1 MFRGV
6 GTGDFFLS
14 FFRKTCQETEA
25 VNKWRN
31 ERCSVVDAVRE
42 PCVLNLKIKFKNFP
56 GIIPSNRHNL
66 RRGSTQQHQ
75 EFKTTICLFAQN
87 KFRHFHWPVAILK
100 NSTLFIFCPRVQNP
114 SRAPGNLAFNIL
126 NIDDL
131 STPETLLFY
140 PLQMYCKC
148 LKNGA
153 AINCKCCIFLSKPN
167 RLFFFL
173 RIHLHKYI
181 LPSQPAFLLP
191 RRCPL

>member
-1 MFRGV
+1 MYWSYSYGTDVFRGV
-6 GTGDFFLS
+6 GTGDVFLS

-100 NSTLFIFCPRVQNP
+100 NSTLFIFCHQVQNP

-131 STPETLLFY
+131 STPRNSSVLSLTNVLKLLKKTVL
-140 PLQMYCKC
+140 PLTAK
-148 LKNGA
+148 A
-153 AINCKCCIFLSKPN
+153 AFFSPN
-167 RLFFFL
+167 QTDFFF
-173 RIHLHKYI
+173 
-181 LPSQPAFLLP
+181 F
-191 RRCPL
+191 

>member
-1 MFRGV
+1 M
-6 GTGDFFLS
+6 
-14 FFRKTCQETEA
+14 
-25 VNKWRN
+25 RN

-100 NSTLFIFCPRVQNP
+100 NPTLFIFCPQVQNP
-114 SRAPGNLAFNIL
+114 SRAPGNLQFNIL

-140 PLQMYCKC
+140 PLQMYWNC
-148 LKNGA
+148 LKKTVLPLTAKA
-153 AINCKCCIFLSKPN
+153 AFFSPN
-167 RLFFFL
+167 QTDFFFFKDPSPQIYSPVSA
-173 RIHLHKYI
+173 RVPPPSA
-181 LPSQPAFLLP
+181 LPSVG
-191 RRCPL
+191 